1 MLQHSKSQTK
11 KTSSKTKTTLTK
23 TTLAQSG
30 KTSTKK
36 VSSRQRPTTP
46 LLITPEQRRQM
57 IEEAAYFIAEGQGF
71 MEHASLDYWLAAE
84 AEIDKQLSQK
94 TM

>member
-1 MLQHSKSQTK
+1 MLQHSKPQTK
-11 KTSSKTKTTLTK
+11 KTTSKIK

-36 VSSRQRPTTP
+36 VSSRQKRTAP

-71 MEHASLDYWLAAE
+71 MEHSSLDYWLAAE